1 MPGDPEQQRIHLCRL
16 TPHNA
21 LNINRGKSVTRDEKE
36 AVGRVTVD
44 FELRNHADSIQAD
57 LGHLNRDQ
65 VRKVMIT
72 GTVDTGATQLVLP
85 GKAARELGLPKIGEA
100 SVRFADNRREYRS
113 VVEDAEV
120 HLLDRKGTFNA
131 VVEPN
136 REDALIGAVVLET
149 LDFVVDCGGQ
159 KLVPRDP
166 NRIVAEI
173 E

>member
-1 MPGDPEQQRIHLCRL
+1 MVVDLSRD
-16 TPHNA
+16 A
-21 LNINRGKSVTRDEKE
+21 SVAKVRNS
-36 AVGRVTVD
+36 AMGRVTVD
-44 FELRNHADSIQAD
+44 VELRNHADSVQAD
-57 LGHLNRDQ
+57 RGQLDHAK
-65 VRKVMIT
+65 VRKVTIS

-85 GKAARELGLPKIGEA
+85 GKAAQELGLPKIGEA
-100 SVRFADNRREYRS
+100 AVRFADNRREYRS

-136 REDALIGAVVLET
+136 RDDALIGAVVLET
-149 LDFVVDCGGQ
+149 LDFVVDCGGR

-166 NRIVAEI
+166 DRIVAEI